1 MNHNLVTWHDIVATK
16 NVVLLKEILA
26 EDVIF
31 HSPVVHSPQKG
42 KKMTYL
48 YLSAALQV
56 FLSEEFVYTREVV
69 NETETFLEF
78 EVIIDGITINGI
90 DLITWDKE
98 GKIIDFKVMIRPLK
112 AMNLIHQKMGEILAE
127 YQKRESTH

>member
-1 MNHNLVTWHDIVATK
+1 MSNNLTKWHALVASK
-16 NVVLLKEILA
+16 NTNALRDILA
-26 EDVIF
+26 ENVVF

-48 YLSAALQV
+48 YLSTALRV
-56 FLSEEFVYTREVV
+56 FLLGEFSYTREVV

-78 EVIIDGITINGI
+78 KAVIDGITINGI
-90 DLITWDKE
+90 DMITWNEE

-112 AMNLIHQKMGEILAE
+112 AINLIHQKMGEMLAQ
-127 YQKRESTH
+127 YQKK